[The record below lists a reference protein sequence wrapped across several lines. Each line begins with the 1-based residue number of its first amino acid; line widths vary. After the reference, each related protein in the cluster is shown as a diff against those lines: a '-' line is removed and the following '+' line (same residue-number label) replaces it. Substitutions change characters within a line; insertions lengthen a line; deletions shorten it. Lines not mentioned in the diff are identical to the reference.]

1 MGNPALSA
9 LSFIIE
15 TAFSLYIMV
24 VALRFIMQLVKADY
38 YNPLAQFVVKVT
50 NPLLVPLRKIVPGF
64 GKMDLSALVL
74 GFLLILAKLLIF
86 KGLGLGY
93 LNIAGYTIA
102 TAHLT
107 LVTALGVALVDLIAL
122 LFNIFMF
129 SIVILALISWI
140 NPQPGNPV
148 VAVLGSITAPVLRPF
163 RQRIPPISGI
173 DLSPLAAIVTLQVAK
188 MLIIPTLLGLFA

>member
-102 TAHLT
+102 TAHLN

-148 VAVLGSITAPVLRPF
+148 VSVLGSITAPVLRPF